1 MGTVFLIILFVSIFV
16 GAFAL
21 YLFKEQSKVVSEMK
35 VGDKV
40 FYEGFEGEVVSIN
53 PETSRAEVKFSD
65 FPMMRLSKK

>member
-1 MGTVFLIILFVSIFV
+1 METIVLIILMLFVLV
-16 GAFAL
+16 GYTY